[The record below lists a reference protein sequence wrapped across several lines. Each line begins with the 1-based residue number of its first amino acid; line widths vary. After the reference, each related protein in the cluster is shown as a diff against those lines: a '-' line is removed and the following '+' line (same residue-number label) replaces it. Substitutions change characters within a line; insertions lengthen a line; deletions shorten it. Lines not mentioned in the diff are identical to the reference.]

1 MDTNDAQN
9 GQKLQLFKKG
19 GKPGPGRPKGSKDS
33 ISRMT
38 KEDVASFFMECT
50 AENLRW
56 RKNIRTKLD
65 HAADATEFHNLSKL
79 ALSYAIGL
87 PGKATERKVERAPM
101 VFATTHGYQ
110 SWDPRAPG
118 AAEMNARSQ
127 RMIEAKAEEIKVQ
140 AEAREAEVIDAKA
153 AVEDDAAAA
162 EVLESVVPPP
172 SPEDP
177 RAFGGR

>member
-1 MDTNDAQN
+1 MDTDD
-9 GQKLQLFKKG
+9 GQKPQLFRKG

-56 RKNIRTKLD
+56 RKNIRRKLD

-79 ALSYAIGL
+79 ALGYAIGL
-87 PGKATERKVERAPM
+87 PTKTVERKEQREPM
-101 VFATTHGYQ
+101 IFATTHGYQ
-110 SWDPRAPG
+110 NWDPRAPG

-140 AEAREAEVIDAKA
+140 AETREAEAVVIDVK
-153 AVEDDAAAA
+153 AAA
-162 EVLESVVPPP
+162 EDDVPTEILESVHL
-172 SPEDP
+172 PEDP
-177 RAFGGR
+177 GAHGGGGAGP